1 MRKISVYIWVSAL
14 LCLCSCNDWLDVKPA
29 EEIGV
34 EDMFSSE
41 AGFKDALTACY
52 IKLYSDNL
60 YGERLVLT
68 DVEFLAQ
75 HWELNSQNEQSREK
89 IKDFNYQEETVE
101 ASFQSI
107 YSEMY
112 NAIAQANAVLD
123 KFTEYGGA
131 FRSDHTRKLIEGEL
145 LAIRA
150 FCHLDILRLFGQ
162 LPQNGTKQVSL
173 PYVEEVTINPL
184 QSYSFEEFT
193 ERILR
198 DIHAAEELMKD
209 SDPLLQYTYAQ
220 LDDLK
225 DVVPVED
232 DFFLFRRFRFN
243 YYALKAMEAR
253 LYMYLGDT
261 DKALETAVEVI
272 GAKTEQ
278 GEALLQ
284 LGGADDFSAKN
295 YALPSECLLALNK
308 ADMDGILDNTLY
320 LLPDTYEKTLF
331 AGQSVGTNN
340 RTSWWKKERKDNE
353 DRMYLQKYKQ
363 PDVDENV
370 GEGILMT
377 QKQVIPLIR
386 LSEMYL
392 IAIESALTLEQAN
405 EFYGKYMRAREVMIT
420 GSLSERE
427 LKTELEREYRR
438 EFWGEGQMFYWYK
451 RHSARRMLWKADRE
465 LSENDY
471 IVPLPKTEVK
481 TN

>member
-1 MRKISVYIWVSAL
+1 MRKIRMYIWISAL
-14 LCLCSCNDWLDVKPA
+14 ISLCSCNNWLDVKPA

-34 EDMFSSE
+34 EDMFSSD

-52 IKLYSDNL
+52 IKLYSNNL

-68 DVEFLAQ
+68 DIEFLAQ
-75 HWELNSQNEQSREK
+75 HWELSSQGSQDREK
-89 IKDFNYQEETVE
+89 IKDFDYTAETTE
-101 ASFQSI
+101 ASFQLI

-112 NAIAQANAVLD
+112 NVIAQANAVLN
-123 KFTEYGGA
+123 KFPEYGGA
-131 FRSDHTRKLIEGEL
+131 IKKENTRKLIEGEL
-145 LAIRA
+145 LALRA
-150 FCHLDILRLFGQ
+150 FCHMDILRLFGQ
-162 LPQNGTKQVSL
+162 LPQNATKRISL
-173 PYVEEVTINPL
+173 PYVEDVKIDPL

-209 SDPLLQYTYAQ
+209 SDPLRQYTYAQ

-225 DVVPVED
+225 NLAPVED
-232 DFFLFRRFRFN
+232 NFFLYRRFRFN

-253 LYMYLGDT
+253 LYLYMGNT
-261 DKALETAVEVI
+261 DKAREMALEVI
-272 GAKTEQ
+272 EAKTEPGESLLLLG
-278 GEALLQ
+278 GEA
-284 LGGADDFSAKN
+284 DFDTRN

-308 ADMDGILDNTLY
+308 ADMKGILDNTLY
-320 LLPDTYEKTLF
+320 LSPDTYEKTLF
-331 AGQSVGTNN
+331 AGQSLGMNN
-340 RTSWWKKERKDNE
+340 RTSWWKKEKNNNE
-353 DRMYLQKYKQ
+353 ERMYLQKYKQ
-363 PDVDENV
+363 PEVSESV

-392 IAIESALTLEQAN
+392 IAIESALTLDKAN
-405 EFYGKYMRAREVMIT
+405 ELYAEYMRARSVMIT
-420 GSLSERE
+420 GSLNEGE

-451 RHSARRMLWKADRE
+451 RHGARRMLWKADRE
-465 LSENDY
+465 LSESDY